1 MMKFSIIIATKNAAT
16 HLRRCLNSIF
26 SQEYGVYEII
36 IQDCMSEDG
45 TLEILKEF
53 KNRIDLRSER
63 DSGVYEAWNRAL
75 ARASG
80 DWAIFLGADD
90 CFADR
95 DVLMRARAYL
105 VRMPEHTDFAYGALL
120 TGHNARILHMIDR
133 TEAEVYRI
141 FLSAVGVP
149 FTATFCRLAT
159 LKQYLFDPS
168 YRIAG
173 DFDMVARAVRRDNVA
188 RLPLT
193 VSYMEEGGLS
203 TNKKFR
209 RLLLSERVRVIRTH
223 ILPKAV
229 MLLQTHLE
237 YLGKEAET
245 DLTSSLP

>member
-1 MMKFSIIIATKNAAT
+1 MKFSTIIATKNAAG

-26 SQEYGVYEII
+26 SQEYQSYEII
-36 IQDCMSEDG
+36 IQDCASEDG
-45 TLEILKEF
+45 TQEIVEELPEGFKE
-53 KNRIDLRSER
+53 RIDLRSEK
-63 DSGVYEAWNRAL
+63 DSGVYDAWNRAL

-95 DVLMRARAYL
+95 DVLMRARADL

-120 TGHNARILHMIDR
+120 TGRNGRVEGILERSPAEAYRIL
-133 TEAEVYRI
+133 
-141 FLSAVGVP
+141 LSGMGFP
-149 FTATFCRLAT
+149 FPATFCRLAT
-159 LKQYLFDPS
+159 LKQYAFDPS

-173 DFDMVARAVRRDNVA
+173 DYDMVARAVRCDNIA
-188 RLPLT
+188 RLPLS

-209 RLLLSERVRVIRTH
+209 DLMLSERVRVIRTH
-223 ILPKAV
+223 ILPKAA

-237 YLGKEAET
+237 CLGKEG
-245 DLTSSLP
+245 